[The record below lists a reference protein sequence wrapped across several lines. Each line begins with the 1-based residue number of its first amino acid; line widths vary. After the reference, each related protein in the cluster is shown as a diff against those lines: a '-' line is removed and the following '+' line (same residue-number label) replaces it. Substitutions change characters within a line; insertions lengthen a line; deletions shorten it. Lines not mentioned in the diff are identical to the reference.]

1 MESRL
6 EVSHLGNQLFSQA
19 LGSDLGSQGE
29 IDLSHWESAFGNQPM
44 SQALGLDLRN
54 QLLSQALESHIGGE
68 G

>member
-6 EVSHLGNQLFSQA
+6 EVGQLGNQLFSQA

-29 IDLSHWESAFGNQPM
+29 IDVSHWESVFGNQPM
-44 SQALGLDLRN
+44 CQALGLDLKN
-54 QLLSQALESHIGGE
+54 HLLSQALESHLGCE